1 MASGLEDVKGGGFPC
16 VVTDDGKFEQAAFG
30 EMALQVSTDDG
41 DGVVLY
47 PFAVGREVVVDDV
60 ADANATE
67 AAEFEA
73 HKGVVDAAEFGGGDE
88 DEGVGVLLDVVDG
101 EVGAGDGHIEPAGTF
116 EQDGVVAFEQASGGL
131 VNDFGVDGDMVN
143 FGGKVRGS
151 GVGHDVRAGG
161 AVAVDVLWGN
171 AHDFAVFEDVFGDA
185 LAPGLDEFL
194 CDDAHAFCLEGAG
207 NDACRNGFS
216 GIRVDA
222 ADEIYCHS
230 VVICFIMVQM

>member
-1 MASGLEDVKGGGFPC
+1 M
-16 VVTDDGKFEQAAFG
+16 
-30 EMALQVSTDDG
+30 
-41 DGVVLY
+41 
-47 PFAVGREVVVDDV
+47 
-60 ADANATE
+60 
-67 AAEFEA
+67 
-73 HKGVVDAAEFGGGDE
+73 
-88 DEGVGVLLDVVDG
+88 LLDVVDG

-116 EQDGVVAFEQASGGL
+116 EQDGVVAFEQA
-131 VNDFGVDGDMVN
+131 N
-143 FGGKVRGS
+143 FGGKVRGG
-151 GVGHDVRAGG
+151 GVGHDVRASG